1 MKLQHLRFFV
11 STVDCGGV
19 VKAAERLRV
28 SQPAVSAG
36 LKALEQ
42 ELGKPLFERKGPGR
56 GTRLTAKAIE
66 FHKEAVEILRKCEAA
81 RSQFRRKEA
90 QAPKLRIGVLQT
102 ISSRQIAVFSHTLA
116 EEYPEKQLRVR
127 EGGPI
132 RLQEWLRGGQID
144 VAWTVVDEV
153 RRNTRLLWRERFVML
168 VGQSHRFARKRRG
181 GFSWSDLEG
190 ENFILRG
197 ACEAPRGQLW
207 PESFRMKVIVR
218 AERDELAM
226 KLVAEG
232 LGIAIAPESL
242 ATDGVVAQPV
252 RGLDATRSIGLRW
265 RADLDSDMLDAVV
278 KDLKVA
284 S

>member
-1 MKLQHLRFFV
+1 MKIQHLRFFV
-11 STVDCGGV
+11 STVDCGGI

-42 ELGKPLFERKGPGR
+42 ELGKPLFERKGPR
-56 GTRLTAKAIE
+56 RSTRPTAKAVE

-81 RSQFRRKEA
+81 RAQFRRKET
-90 QAPKLRIGVLQT
+90 QAPKLRIGVLKT
-102 ISSRQIAVFSHTLA
+102 ISSRQIASFSRALA
-116 EEYPEKQLRVR
+116 GEYPEMQLRIR

-144 VAWTVVDEV
+144 AAWTVVDEV
-153 RRNTRLLWRERFVML
+153 RRNMCLLWRDKFVML
-168 VGQSHRFARKRRG
+168 VGQSHRFARTRRG

-207 PESFRMKVIVR
+207 PESLRMKVIAR

-242 ATDGVVAQPV
+242 VIDGVFAQPV

-265 RADLDSDMLDAVV
+265 RADLGSDMLDAAM
-278 KDLKVA
+278 KGLKLA
-284 S
+284 T